1 MDPVSVGRLRVVFLM
16 CGPLVAQVSS
26 FAAGDEVA
34 AVRVGLLSERRFDI
48 LLSRFQLSRTS
59 PERVCLRF
67 REPSMVSPRQVPMAG
82 VVLLQNRRTSLWRRV
97 ARFRSLCC
105 ESVRRCGCR
114 LRVEC
119 GWHRSASQGWA
130 TSNAPDR
137 LSMSANLDSAS
148 MRSYVFVHHS
158 RNGIA
163 RTVRSLMTV

>member
-1 MDPVSVGRLRVVFLM
+1 M

-67 REPSMVSPRQVPMAG
+67 REPSMVSPRQVPIAG

-119 GWHRSASQGWA
+119 GWHRSASQGLGDFQC
-130 TSNAPDR
+130 SGP
-137 LSMSANLDSAS
+137 S
-148 MRSYVFVHHS
+148 VHVGQS
-158 RNGIA
+158 GLRFDA
-163 RTVRSLMTV
+163 VLCLCPSLEEWHCPNSPLADDCLK